1 MPKAL
6 PSQAHTRAH
15 NRAHTQAHTQAH
27 THPRRRLLLALTALP
42 LLATSLAACASDLR
56 FTPAPGPVQMQVVD
70 RESGQPLTVYEQGR
84 RRFVAGTPGA
94 RYALRVS
101 NHTAGRVLVVLA
113 VDGVNVLTG
122 QTAGSGQTGYVLD
135 PGSSH
140 DITGWRKS
148 DSAVAAFEFAA
159 LRDSYAARTGRPGHV
174 GVIGMAAFFERPT
187 QPQISQQVAPS
198 APQSMGAAE
207 ASNTASSRLGGV
219 PAPAPASA
227 QDAERSESAPQR
239 RSADAAAP
247 SAALAARSSEKLGTA
262 HGQREYSVVTR
273 TSFDRQSNTPNLVME
288 VAYDSRDNLVAAGV
302 IPPPIRQ
309 ARAFP
314 LDEPLRFVPDPPRY

>member
-6 PSQAHTRAH
+6 PTHSRAH
-15 NRAHTQAHTQAH
+15 HRS
-27 THPRRRLLLALTALP
+27 HPRRRLLLALGAMP
-42 LLATSLAACASDLR
+42 LLAASLTACASDR
-56 FTPAPGPVQMQVVD
+56 RYTPAPGPVHMQVVD
-70 RESGQPLTVYEQGR
+70 RETGQPLSVYEQGA

-101 NHTAGRVLVVLA
+101 NHTASRVLVVVA

-159 LRDSYAARTGRPGHV
+159 LRDSYAARTGRPGNV
-174 GVIGMAAFFERPT
+174 GVIGMAAFFERAV
-187 QPQISQQVAPS
+187 QPQISKHFSREAAPMS
-198 APQSMGAAE
+198 PQSMGAAE
-207 ASNTASSRLGGV
+207 SSSTAAAQPPG
-219 PAPAPASA
+219 APAPASA
-227 QDAERSESAPQR
+227 SAQDADRSESAGRRQR
-239 RSADAAAP
+239 ADASAQNTAP
-247 SAALAARSSEKLGTA
+247 SAALAAKSFEKLGTA

-273 TSFDRQSNTPNLVME
+273 THFERQSNTPNLVME
-288 VAYDSRDNLVAAGV
+288 VAYDSRDNLIAAGV
-302 IPPPIRQ
+302 IPAPVRQ

-314 LDEPLRFVPDPPRY
+314 LDPQQGYVPDPPQR